1 MASKFM
7 AIGIPLGK
15 ADAMAAAI
23 AYNIL
28 NFRLEMP
35 MTLSIDP

>member
-23 AYNIL
+23 ASNIL

-35 MTLSIDP
+35 MPLSIDP